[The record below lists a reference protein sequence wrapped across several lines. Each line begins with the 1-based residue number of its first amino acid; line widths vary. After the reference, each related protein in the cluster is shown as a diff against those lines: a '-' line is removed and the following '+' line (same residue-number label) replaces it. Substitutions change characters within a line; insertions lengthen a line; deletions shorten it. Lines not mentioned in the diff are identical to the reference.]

1 MINLNECKF
10 GDKLK
15 MRNGKLAL
23 YIGKAHHHIIA
34 IDGEIKEGKA
44 LVSFY
49 DDYGVCRCRNNK
61 ELDIIGRWEGE
72 K

>member
-10 GDKLK
+10 GDTLK
-15 MRNGKLAL
+15 MRNGKIAL
-23 YIGKAHHHIIA
+23 YIGKSLNHIIA
-34 IDGEIKEGKA
+34 IDGGIREGKA

-49 DDYGVCRCRNNK
+49 DDYGVCKCRNNK
-61 ELDIIGRWEGE
+61 ELDIIS